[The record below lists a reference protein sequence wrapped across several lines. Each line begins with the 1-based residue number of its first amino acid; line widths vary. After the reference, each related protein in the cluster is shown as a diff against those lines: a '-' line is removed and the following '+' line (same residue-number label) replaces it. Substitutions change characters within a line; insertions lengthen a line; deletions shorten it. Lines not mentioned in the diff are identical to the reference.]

1 VIAQH
6 RGIILLAFLL
16 AAGVMVA
23 ANTPVASA
31 QSCNASLGTSSL
43 SSTQYY
49 YNSYIGVNTP
59 VSVSCSYYAG
69 QLYIVGNAFDTSSNV
84 NLGSVS
90 TTLTPTYGGYSG
102 HLTFNLPPSVFGHE
116 VRLLV
121 SVYGGPNGYYGNSN
135 GQLLAQ
141 AAQMVKLTVNYQNG
155 YPYGNCN
162 SAYGCY
168 GNNQNYYCQNGM
180 YCYPAYYCNGNYQ
193 NCYQNGVY
201 CNNSY
206 CYTYQPSCYYYN
218 GYNYYYQT
226 DCTYYRNHHR

>member
-1 VIAQH
+1 MA
-6 RGIILLAFLL
+6 
-16 AAGVMVA
+16 VA
-23 ANTPVASA
+23 NSPIVSA

-43 SSTQYY
+43 TSTQYY
-49 YNSYIGVNTP
+49 YNSYVGVNTP

-69 QLYIVGNAFDTSSNV
+69 QLYVVGNAFDISSNV

-102 HLTFNLPPSVFGHE
+102 YLTFKLPSSVFGHE
-116 VRLLV
+116 VRLSV
-121 SVYGGPNGYYGNSN
+121 SVYGAPNGNYYGYYGN

-141 AAQMVKLTVNYQNG
+141 AAQMVRVTVNYQNG

-168 GNNQNYYCQNGM
+168 GYNQNYYCQNGM
-180 YCYPAYYCNGNYQ
+180 YCYPANYCYGNYQ

-206 CYTYQPSCYYYN
+206 CYAYQPNTCYYYN
-218 GYNYYYQT
+218 GYYYYYNQGY
-226 DCTYYRNHHR
+226 CSYYRYDRR